1 MTRLPVTLAL
11 LIGLSVTAL
20 ADRDRSIESVNLHAG
35 AVLHVERYSIWFN
48 TEQQL
53 YVWQRLQRTS
63 SPNELKIYRD
73 LILRSRGAFQFGN
86 KLRIEIVKYDSAVHE
101 VEVRMLPT
109 GGKFDNTIWWI
120 DDKDCTK

>member
-1 MTRLPVTLAL
+1 MTIQPITLAL
-11 LIGLSVTAL
+11 SIALSVTAF
-20 ADRDRSIESVNLHAG
+20 ADRDRSIEPVNLHVG

-48 TEQQL
+48 TERQL

-63 SPNELKIYRD
+63 SLKELMIYRD
-73 LILRSRGAFQFGN
+73 LILRSRGAFRFGN
-86 KLRIEIVKYDSAVHE
+86 KLRVEIVRYDSAVHE

-109 GGKFDNTIWWI
+109 GGRFDNTVWWI